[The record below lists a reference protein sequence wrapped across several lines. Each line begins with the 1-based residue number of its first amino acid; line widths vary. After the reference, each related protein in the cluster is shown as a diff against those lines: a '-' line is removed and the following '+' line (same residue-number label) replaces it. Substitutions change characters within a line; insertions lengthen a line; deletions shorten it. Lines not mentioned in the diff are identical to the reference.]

1 MVKLTCREHSER
13 SSVGQ
18 ARPGR
23 QGMGAAAQGAPKS
36 PTRPDGAA
44 PLASLASCGRRG
56 SGDLGAG
63 PAGASCVLERCGAV
77 RRGRARGSA
86 PHHLGKRLMVQAGE
100 RRENERPE
108 PLSGERMDL
117 NVDLINSS
125 FLFWILRNLLVDHG
139 CPAPGLCRLCRSVA
153 ALTRPVCRSER
164 TRSCPRAAREARR
177 RCETPTSPSAQPPGR
192 GGSAAQPTAAVVPG
206 RPGRFG
212 RPGAAGGARRHPAWG
227 SSSALVHWW
236 AWAVARAAAGCCA
249 PFGVVCVLPC

>member
-1 MVKLTCREHSER
+1 
-13 SSVGQ
+13 
-18 ARPGR
+18 
-23 QGMGAAAQGAPKS
+23 MGAAAQGAPKS